1 MAPGFPETVNKR
13 AALLHS
19 REQSNGP
26 RARMEQGCVMNTI
39 QSVVN
44 IGVDV
49 GKFDLDF
56 YCHESGQHFSVANSP
71 QGIRQAF
78 QQIPGNINRLV
89 VEATGR
95 QEQRLVQAAQKLSIP
110 VVVAQPIAIRRFAG
124 ALGVLAKT
132 DKLDSR
138 VIAHYAAVIQ
148 PAIRELPDKI
158 TREIK
163 DITIR
168 RKQVIGM
175 LTMEKNR
182 LQVMPAFLRAD
193 IRRSIASLQRQQQK
207 LDTRILELSE
217 RVDAWRER
225 RQIMQS
231 MTGVGVTLST
241 TLLCDLKELGA
252 LNHKQIAALV
262 GVAPLNRD
270 SGKMRGKC
278 RIRGGRAHVRTVLFM
293 ATLSAIQHNPVIR
306 SFYQR
311 LLANGKNRKVAVVAC
326 MRKMI
331 VLLNAMVRDGT
342 CWDEM
347 KSMP

>member
-1 MAPGFPETVNKR
+1 MKTNQS
-13 AALLHS
+13 ALH
-19 REQSNGP
+19 
-26 RARMEQGCVMNTI
+26 
-39 QSVVN
+39 

-49 GKFDLDF
+49 GKSQLDF
-56 YCHESGQHFSVANSP
+56 HCHESGQHFFVANTS
-71 QGIRQAF
+71 QGIRHAF
-78 QQIPGNINRLV
+78 KQLPDHITRLV

-95 QEQRLVQAAQKLSIP
+95 HEQLLVQAAQKRETP
-110 VVVAQPIAIRRFAG
+110 VVVAQPISIRRFAG

-148 PAIRELPDKI
+148 PEVRKLPDKK
-158 TREIK
+158 TRELK
-163 DITIR
+163 DLTIR
-168 RKQVIGM
+168 RKQVISM

-182 LQVMPAFLRAD
+182 LQVMPAFLRAE
-193 IRRSIASLQRQQQK
+193 IRKSIASLKRQQQR
-207 LDTRILELSE
+207 LDARILALSE
-217 RVDAWRER
+217 QVDAWRER
-225 RQIMQS
+225 RRIMES

-241 TLLCDLKELGA
+241 TLLSDLQELGT
-252 LNHKQIAALV
+252 LNQKQIAALV
-262 GVAPLNRD
+262 GVAPMNRD
-270 SGKMRGKC
+270 SGKMRGRR

-342 CWDEM
+342 CWGEM
-347 KSMP
+347 KSMA

>member
-1 MAPGFPETVNKR
+1 
-13 AALLHS
+13 
-19 REQSNGP
+19 
-26 RARMEQGCVMNTI
+26 MNSI

-56 YCHESGQHFSVANSP
+56 HCHESGEHFSVTNTGE
-71 QGIRQAF
+71 GIRQAF
-78 QQIPGNINRLV
+78 KQLARYTIERLV

-95 QEQRLVQAAQKLSIP
+95 QEQRLVGAAQKLGVP
-110 VVVAQPIAIRRFAG
+110 VVIAQPIAIRRFAG
-124 ALGVLAKT
+124 ALGLLAKT
-132 DKLDSR
+132 DKLDSQ
-138 VIAHYAAVIQ
+138 VIAQYAAVIQ
-148 PAIRELPDKI
+148 PQVRELPDKN
-158 TREIK
+158 TRKLK
-163 DITIR
+163 DLTVR

-182 LQVMPAFLRAD
+182 LQVMPKFLRAE
-193 IRRSIASLQRQQQK
+193 IRKSIASLQRQQQR
-207 LDTRILELSE
+207 LDAHILELSE
-217 RVDAWRER
+217 QVPAWLER
-225 RQIMQS
+225 RQIMES

-241 TLLCDLKELGA
+241 TLLSDLQELGT
-252 LNHKQIAALV
+252 LNQKQIAALV
-262 GVAPLNRD
+262 GVAPMNRD
-270 SGKMRGKC
+270 SGKMRGKR

-293 ATLSAIQHNPVIR
+293 ATLSAIQHNPVIK

-342 CWDEM
+342 YWGEM
-347 KSMP
+347 KSMA